1 MSSEAS
7 AAVTRG
13 ARALQTVA
21 VLALVAWALAALL
34 SALDAIDAPVGSL
47 DVTLGLYGFVLTFA
61 FGKAYALVPSY
72 FDRSLASS
80 RAPTVHAAL
89 AAVGVAGLAAGE
101 LGAPDPVALAGA
113 LAWAAGVALFV
124 GTLVATVRDNLTG
137 AETGT
142 GDHAAERQ
150 PADRIANLA
159 VPAVLLYLLAGTL
172 ALVARHLDVA
182 VPGVVGRAGASHLL
196 AAGGAAL
203 LIVGVGFRLLPR
215 LLVVAVDRRV
225 VALVVLTGALGPG
238 LLAVSLYR
246 DPWFAVAAATE
257 ATAVVVFAATFLR
270 LFARS
275 DRRRVG
281 FYAVGAGAVA
291 GTLGVALGVH
301 TAVVGVE
308 PGWLVAHRR
317 LNLLGFLGLTV
328 VGVALTLYPPS
339 AGRFPA
345 AGDRTAWLAV
355 GGIAGGLA
363 AEVVGHFADLAP
375 AVVAGRALSLVGALA
390 FAWLLVGLFVQRSAW
405 L

>member
-7 AAVTRG
+7 ARVTRG

-21 VLALVAWALAALL
+21 VIALVAWAAAALL
-34 SALDAIDAPVGSL
+34 GSLDATTARL

-89 AAVGVAGLAAGE
+89 AAVGVAGLAAGD
-101 LGAPDPVALAGA
+101 LGAPDPVALVGA

-124 GTLVATVRDNLTG
+124 GTVAATVRDNLTG

-142 GDHAAERQ
+142 GDHAADRR

-159 VPAVLLYLLAGTL
+159 VPAVLLYLSAGTL
-172 ALVARHLDVA
+172 VLVARALDVT
-182 VPGVVGRAGASHLL
+182 VPWVVGRAGASHLL

-203 LIVGVGFRLLPR
+203 LIFGVGFRLLPR

-225 VALVVLTGALGPG
+225 VAVVVATGAVGPG

-257 ATAVVVFAATFLR
+257 ATAVVGFAATYLW

-275 DRRRVG
+275 GRRRVG

-301 TAVVGVE
+301 TAVVGFE

-328 VGVALTLYPPS
+328 VGVALTLYPPT
-339 AGRFPA
+339 AGRFPG

-355 GGIAGGLA
+355 GGIAGGLSV
-363 AEVVGHFADLAP
+363 EVVGHLADLER

-390 FAWLLVGLFVQRSAW
+390 FAWLLLGLFVQRSDR